1 MSPDTKRFREEQ
13 QQIMNAVNKIP
24 LQVQQS
30 LPRGCH
36 IEGLIH
42 DGEIAWELHDDFGG
56 FICSSFDY
64 RELVKTA
71 LEMRLKWFDSQY
83 PIAS

>member
-1 MSPDTKRFREEQ
+1 MSPDTKRFRRDQ
-13 QQIMNAVNKIP
+13 NAILLAVNEIP
-24 LQVQQS
+24 WQVQHS

-36 IEGLIH
+36 IKGLIH
-42 DGEIAWELHDDFGG
+42 DEEIAWELHDDYGG

-71 LEMRLKWFDSQY
+71 LEMRLKWFDSQL